1 MPRLSSSPLASLVG
15 LHHRIDCYG
24 EVLTTQRRGYHDSVS
39 PLKLA
44 CAQVNVTVG
53 AIDRNVARCSSAIAD
68 ARALGVDIL
77 LFPEL
82 TLTGY
87 PPEDL
92 LLQPQFIE
100 NNLSALRE
108 IVAMVGDDIVVVVG
122 FVRRAQDL
130 HNSVAIIFDHKVHMV
145 YDKQVLP
152 NYTVFD
158 EVRYFRSGSEPSRL
172 LEVNGVLV
180 GFAICE
186 DAWSP
191 QGAIAQAS
199 AMGAEV
205 VLVANAS
212 PYEMGRQAARE
223 QLMEVRASDASV
235 SILYCNL
242 IGGQDELVFDGGSF
256 FVNSSGC
263 VTARAPRFTEEL
275 FVVDFLGEEA
285 QYRKRLLDPRGG
297 LRVSNVPGVPIALS
311 ITKAS
316 NTSGVTVP
324 PHRCL
329 EPPVRTFDP
338 EEVIEALVLG
348 TRDYVAKNR
357 APGVLVAV
365 SGGIDSA
372 LVAAL
377 AVAAL
382 GPTAVQLVALP
393 SRYSSPESLTDA
405 KELAQNLDA
414 ELITLPIE
422 DTHVALTRTLEA
434 TVAVKGLVDE
444 NLQSR
449 IRGVIMMALSNA
461 SGRLVLTTGNKSEL
475 AVGYS
480 TLYGDTAGGFAVI
493 KDLYKTQVYAVAKRL
508 NRDRILIPASILT
521 KPPSAELRPDQLDT
535 DSLPDYPV
543 LDAVLRALVDQ
554 DQSVARVVAQGF
566 EAAMVVRIDGLVRR
580 NEYKRRQS
588 PLGVRLSSKAFG
600 KDRRM
605 PISLGGW

>member
-1 MPRLSSSPLASLVG
+1 M
-15 LHHRIDCYG
+15 
-24 EVLTTQRRGYHDSVS
+24 S

-44 CAQVNVTVG
+44 CAQVNVSVG
-53 AIDRNVARCSSAIAD
+53 AIEQNADRCYSVIEEARQ
-68 ARALGVDIL
+68 LGVDIL

-82 TLTGY
+82 ALTGY

-100 NNLSALRE
+100 DNLVALRK
-108 IVAMVGDDIVVVVG
+108 IATMVADDIVVVVG
-122 FVRRAQDL
+122 FVRRGDDL
-130 HNSVAIIFDHKVHMV
+130 HNSIAVLFDHQVQMI
-145 YDKQVLP
+145 YDKQILP

-158 EVRYFRSGSEPSRL
+158 ECRYFRPGSAQPRL
-172 LEVNGVLV
+172 LEVNGVAV
-180 GFAICE
+180 GLAICE

-191 QGAIAQAS
+191 QGAISQAA

-223 QLMEVRASDASV
+223 QLMEVRASDESV
-235 SILYCNL
+235 AILYCNL
-242 IGGQDELVFDGGSF
+242 VGGQDELVFDGGSF
-256 FVNSSGC
+256 FVGASGN
-263 VTARAPRFTEEL
+263 VQSRAKRFVEDL
-275 FVVDFLGEEA
+275 LVVDFMGEEA
-285 QYRKRLLDPRGG
+285 RYRKRLLDPRGE
-297 LRVSNVPGVPIALS
+297 LRVAIGPWERTVLNLQRPGGVNPVRESSCAPID
-311 ITKAS
+311 
-316 NTSGVTVP
+316 
-324 PHRCL
+324 
-329 EPPVRTFDP
+329 PPVRGFDP
-338 EEVIEALVLG
+338 DEVIAAIVLG
-348 TRDYVAKNR
+348 TRDYVRKNR

-377 AVAAL
+377 AVEAL
-382 GPTAVQLVALP
+382 GPSAVDLVALP
-393 SRYSSPESLTDA
+393 SRYSSSGSLTDA
-405 KELAQNLDA
+405 TDLAHNLGA
-414 ELITLPIE
+414 RLVTLPIE
-422 DTHVALTRTLEA
+422 AAHSALTEILAEEI
-434 TVAVKGLVDE
+434 AVEGVVDE

-449 IRGVIMMALSNA
+449 IRGILMMALSN
-461 SGRLVLTTGNKSEL
+461 STGRLVLTTGNKSEL

-508 NRDRILIPASILT
+508 NQNRTVIPPAILS

-543 LDAVLRALVDQ
+543 LDAILTSLIDR
-554 DQSVARVVAQGF
+554 DQSVAQLVARGFDAGIATRIENLIRVS
-566 EAAMVVRIDGLVRR
+566 
-580 NEYKRRQS
+580 EYKRRQS

-605 PISLGGW
+605 PISMGSQ

>member
-1 MPRLSSSPLASLVG
+1 M
-15 LHHRIDCYG
+15 
-24 EVLTTQRRGYHDSVS
+24 S

-44 CAQVNVTVG
+44 CAQVNVSVG
-53 AIDRNVARCSSAIAD
+53 AIEQNADRCYSVIEEARQ
-68 ARALGVDIL
+68 LGVDIL

-82 TLTGY
+82 ALTGY

-100 NNLSALRE
+100 DNLVALRK
-108 IVAMVGDDIVVVVG
+108 IATMVADDIVVVVG
-122 FVRRAQDL
+122 FVRRGDDL
-130 HNSVAIIFDHKVHMV
+130 HNSIAVLFDHQVQMI
-145 YDKQVLP
+145 YDKQILP

-158 EVRYFRSGSEPSRL
+158 ECRYFRPGSAQPRL
-172 LEVNGVLV
+172 LEVNGVAV
-180 GFAICE
+180 GLAICE

-191 QGAIAQAS
+191 QGAISQAA

-223 QLMEVRASDASV
+223 QLMEVRASDESV
-235 SILYCNL
+235 AILYCNL
-242 IGGQDELVFDGGSF
+242 VGGQDELVFDGGSF
-256 FVNSSGC
+256 FVGASGN
-263 VTARAPRFTEEL
+263 VQSRAKRFVEDL
-275 FVVDFLGEEA
+275 LVVDFMGEEA
-285 QYRKRLLDPRGG
+285 RYRKRLLDPRGE
-297 LRVSNVPGVPIALS
+297 LRVAIGPWERTVLNLQRPGGVNPVRESSCAPID
-311 ITKAS
+311 
-316 NTSGVTVP
+316 
-324 PHRCL
+324 
-329 EPPVRTFDP
+329 PPVRGFDP
-338 EEVIEALVLG
+338 DEVIAAIVLG
-348 TRDYVAKNR
+348 TRDYVRKNR

-377 AVAAL
+377 AVEAL
-382 GPTAVQLVALP
+382 GPSAVDLVALP
-393 SRYSSPESLTDA
+393 SRYSSSGSLTDA
-405 KELAQNLDA
+405 TDLAHNLGA
-414 ELITLPIE
+414 RLVTLPIE
-422 DTHVALTRTLEA
+422 AAHSALTEILAEEI
-434 TVAVKGLVDE
+434 AVEGVVDE

-449 IRGVIMMALSNA
+449 IRGILMMALSN
-461 SGRLVLTTGNKSEL
+461 STGRLVLTTGNKSEL

-508 NRDRILIPASILT
+508 NQNRTVIPPAILS

-543 LDAVLRALVDQ
+543 LDAILTSLIDR
-554 DQSVARVVAQGF
+554 DQSVAQLVARGIDAGIATRIENLIRVS
-566 EAAMVVRIDGLVRR
+566 
-580 NEYKRRQS
+580 EYKRRQS

-605 PISLGGW
+605 PISMGSQ

>member
-1 MPRLSSSPLASLVG
+1 M
-15 LHHRIDCYG
+15 
-24 EVLTTQRRGYHDSVS
+24 S

-44 CAQVNVTVG
+44 CAQVNVSVG
-53 AIDRNVARCSSAIAD
+53 AIEQNADRCYSVIEEARQ
-68 ARALGVDIL
+68 LGVDIL

-82 TLTGY
+82 ALTGY

-100 NNLSALRE
+100 DNLVALRK
-108 IVAMVGDDIVVVVG
+108 IATMVADDIVVVVG
-122 FVRRAQDL
+122 FVRRGDDL
-130 HNSVAIIFDHKVHMV
+130 HNSIAVLFDHQVQMI
-145 YDKQVLP
+145 YDKQILP

-158 EVRYFRSGSEPSRL
+158 ECRYFRPGSAQPHL
-172 LEVNGVLV
+172 LEVNGVAV
-180 GFAICE
+180 GLAICE

-191 QGAIAQAS
+191 QGAISQAA

-223 QLMEVRASDASV
+223 QLMEVRASDESV
-235 SILYCNL
+235 AILYCNL
-242 IGGQDELVFDGGSF
+242 VGGQDELVFDGGSF
-256 FVNSSGC
+256 FVGASGN
-263 VTARAPRFTEEL
+263 VQSRAKRFVEDL
-275 FVVDFLGEEA
+275 LVVDFMGEEA
-285 QYRKRLLDPRGG
+285 RYRKRLLDPRGE
-297 LRVSNVPGVPIALS
+297 LRVAIGPWERTVLNLQRPGGVNPVRESSCAPID
-311 ITKAS
+311 
-316 NTSGVTVP
+316 
-324 PHRCL
+324 
-329 EPPVRTFDP
+329 PPVRGFDP
-338 EEVIEALVLG
+338 DEVIAAIVLG
-348 TRDYVAKNR
+348 TRDYVRKNR

-377 AVAAL
+377 AVEAL
-382 GPTAVQLVALP
+382 GPSAVDLVALP
-393 SRYSSPESLTDA
+393 SRYSSSGSLTDA
-405 KELAQNLDA
+405 TDLAHNLGA
-414 ELITLPIE
+414 RLVTLPIE
-422 DTHVALTRTLEA
+422 AAHSALTEILAEEI
-434 TVAVKGLVDE
+434 AVEGVVDE

-449 IRGVIMMALSNA
+449 IRGILMMALSN
-461 SGRLVLTTGNKSEL
+461 STGRLVLTTGNKSEL

-508 NRDRILIPASILT
+508 NQNRTVIPPAILS

-543 LDAVLRALVDQ
+543 LDAILTSLIDR
-554 DQSVARVVAQGF
+554 DQSVAQLVARGIDAGVATRIENLIRVS
-566 EAAMVVRIDGLVRR
+566 
-580 NEYKRRQS
+580 EYKRRQS

-605 PISLGGW
+605 PISMGSQ

>member
-1 MPRLSSSPLASLVG
+1 M
-15 LHHRIDCYG
+15 
-24 EVLTTQRRGYHDSVS
+24 S

-44 CAQVNVTVG
+44 CAQVNVSVG
-53 AIDRNVARCSSAIAD
+53 AIEQNADRCYSVIEEARQ
-68 ARALGVDIL
+68 LGVDIL

-82 TLTGY
+82 ALTGY

-100 NNLSALRE
+100 DNLVALRK
-108 IVAMVGDDIVVVVG
+108 IATMVADDIVVVVG
-122 FVRRAQDL
+122 FVRRGDDL
-130 HNSVAIIFDHKVHMV
+130 HNSIAVLFDHQVQMI
-145 YDKQVLP
+145 YDKQILP

-158 EVRYFRSGSEPSRL
+158 ECRYFRPGSTQPHL
-172 LEVNGVLV
+172 LEVNGVAV
-180 GFAICE
+180 GLAICE

-191 QGAIAQAS
+191 QGAISQAA

-223 QLMEVRASDASV
+223 QLMEVRASDESV
-235 SILYCNL
+235 AILYCNL
-242 IGGQDELVFDGGSF
+242 VGGQDELVFDGGSF
-256 FVNSSGC
+256 FVGASGN
-263 VTARAPRFTEEL
+263 VQSRAKRFVEDL
-275 FVVDFLGEEA
+275 LVVDFMGEEA
-285 QYRKRLLDPRGG
+285 RYRKRLLDPRGE
-297 LRVSNVPGVPIALS
+297 LRVAIGPWERTVLNLQRPGGVNPVRESSCAPID
-311 ITKAS
+311 
-316 NTSGVTVP
+316 
-324 PHRCL
+324 
-329 EPPVRTFDP
+329 PPVRGFDP
-338 EEVIEALVLG
+338 DEVIAAIVLG
-348 TRDYVAKNR
+348 TRDYVRKNR

-377 AVAAL
+377 AVEAL
-382 GPTAVQLVALP
+382 GPSAVDLVALP
-393 SRYSSPESLTDA
+393 SRYSSSGSLTDA
-405 KELAQNLDA
+405 TDLAHNLGA
-414 ELITLPIE
+414 RLVTLPIE
-422 DTHVALTRTLEA
+422 AAHSALTEILAEEI
-434 TVAVKGLVDE
+434 AVEGVVDE

-449 IRGVIMMALSNA
+449 IRGILMMALSN
-461 SGRLVLTTGNKSEL
+461 STGRLVLTTGNKSEL

-508 NRDRILIPASILT
+508 NQNRTVIPPAILS

-543 LDAVLRALVDQ
+543 LDAILTSLIDR
-554 DQSVARVVAQGF
+554 DQSVAQLVARGFDAGIATRIENLIRVS
-566 EAAMVVRIDGLVRR
+566 
-580 NEYKRRQS
+580 EYKRRQS

-605 PISLGGW
+605 PISMGSQ

>member
-1 MPRLSSSPLASLVG
+1 M
-15 LHHRIDCYG
+15 
-24 EVLTTQRRGYHDSVS
+24 S

-44 CAQVNVTVG
+44 CAQVNVSVG
-53 AIDRNVARCSSAIAD
+53 AIEQNADRCYSVIEEARQ
-68 ARALGVDIL
+68 LGVDIL

-82 TLTGY
+82 ALTGY

-100 NNLSALRE
+100 DNLVALRK
-108 IVAMVGDDIVVVVG
+108 IATMVADDIVVVVG
-122 FVRRAQDL
+122 FVRRGDDL
-130 HNSVAIIFDHKVHMV
+130 HNSIAVLFDHQVQMI
-145 YDKQVLP
+145 YDKQILP

-158 EVRYFRSGSEPSRL
+158 ECRYFRPGSAQPHL
-172 LEVNGVLV
+172 LEVNGVAV
-180 GFAICE
+180 GLAICE

-191 QGAIAQAS
+191 QGAISQAA

-223 QLMEVRASDASV
+223 QLMEVRASDESV
-235 SILYCNL
+235 AILYCNL
-242 IGGQDELVFDGGSF
+242 VGGQDELVFDGGSF
-256 FVNSSGC
+256 FVGASGN
-263 VTARAPRFTEEL
+263 VQSRAKRFVEDL
-275 FVVDFLGEEA
+275 LVVDFMGEEA
-285 QYRKRLLDPRGG
+285 RYRKRLLDPRGE
-297 LRVSNVPGVPIALS
+297 LRVAIGPWERTVLNLQRPGGVNPVRESSCAPID
-311 ITKAS
+311 
-316 NTSGVTVP
+316 
-324 PHRCL
+324 
-329 EPPVRTFDP
+329 PPVRGFDP
-338 EEVIEALVLG
+338 DEVIAAIVLG
-348 TRDYVAKNR
+348 TRDYVRKNR

-377 AVAAL
+377 AVEAL
-382 GPTAVQLVALP
+382 GPSAVDLVALP
-393 SRYSSPESLTDA
+393 SRYSSSGSLTDA
-405 KELAQNLDA
+405 TDLAHNLGA
-414 ELITLPIE
+414 RLVTLPIE
-422 DTHVALTRTLEA
+422 AAHSALTEILAEEI
-434 TVAVKGLVDE
+434 AVEGVVDE

-449 IRGVIMMALSNA
+449 IRGILMMALSN
-461 SGRLVLTTGNKSEL
+461 STGRLVLTTGNKSEL

-508 NRDRILIPASILT
+508 NQNRTVIPPAILS

-543 LDAVLRALVDQ
+543 LDAILTSLIDR
-554 DQSVARVVAQGF
+554 DQSVAQLVARGFDAGIATRIENLIRVS
-566 EAAMVVRIDGLVRR
+566 
-580 NEYKRRQS
+580 EYKRRQS

-605 PISLGGW
+605 PISMGSQ

>member
-1 MPRLSSSPLASLVG
+1 M
-15 LHHRIDCYG
+15 
-24 EVLTTQRRGYHDSVS
+24 S

-44 CAQVNVTVG
+44 CAQVNVSVG
-53 AIDRNVARCSSAIAD
+53 AIEQNADRCYSVIEEARQ
-68 ARALGVDIL
+68 LGVDIL

-82 TLTGY
+82 ALTGY

-100 NNLSALRE
+100 DNLVALRK
-108 IVAMVGDDIVVVVG
+108 IATMVADDIVVVVG
-122 FVRRAQDL
+122 FVRRGDDL
-130 HNSVAIIFDHKVHMV
+130 HNSIAVLFDHQVQMI
-145 YDKQVLP
+145 YDKQILP

-158 EVRYFRSGSEPSRL
+158 ECRYFRPGSAQPHL
-172 LEVNGVLV
+172 LEVNGVAV
-180 GFAICE
+180 GLAICE

-191 QGAIAQAS
+191 QGAISQAA

-223 QLMEVRASDASV
+223 QLMEVRASDESV
-235 SILYCNL
+235 AILYCNL
-242 IGGQDELVFDGGSF
+242 VGGQDELVFDGGSF
-256 FVNSSGC
+256 FVGASGN
-263 VTARAPRFTEEL
+263 VQSRAKRFVEDL
-275 FVVDFLGEEA
+275 LVVDFMGEEA
-285 QYRKRLLDPRGG
+285 RYRKRLLDPRGE
-297 LRVSNVPGVPIALS
+297 LRVAIGPWERTVLSVQRPGGLDPTTDSPCAPID
-311 ITKAS
+311 
-316 NTSGVTVP
+316 
-324 PHRCL
+324 
-329 EPPVRTFDP
+329 PPVRGFDP
-338 EEVIEALVLG
+338 DEVIAAIVLG
-348 TRDYVAKNR
+348 TRDYVRKNR

-377 AVAAL
+377 AVEAL
-382 GPTAVQLVALP
+382 GPSAVDLVALP
-393 SRYSSPESLTDA
+393 SRYSSSGSLADATD
-405 KELAQNLDA
+405 LAHNLGA
-414 ELITLPIE
+414 RLVTLPIE
-422 DTHVALTRTLEA
+422 AAHSALTEILAEEI
-434 TVAVKGLVDE
+434 AVEGVVDE

-449 IRGVIMMALSNA
+449 IRGILMMALSN
-461 SGRLVLTTGNKSEL
+461 STGRLVLTTGNKSEL

-508 NRDRILIPASILT
+508 NQKRTVIPPAILS

-543 LDAVLRALVDQ
+543 LDAILTSLIDR
-554 DQSVARVVAQGF
+554 DQSVAQLVARGIDAGIATRIENLIRVS
-566 EAAMVVRIDGLVRR
+566 
-580 NEYKRRQS
+580 EYKRRQS

-605 PISLGGW
+605 PISMGSQ

>member
-1 MPRLSSSPLASLVG
+1 M
-15 LHHRIDCYG
+15 
-24 EVLTTQRRGYHDSVS
+24 S

-44 CAQVNVTVG
+44 CAQVNVSVG
-53 AIDRNVARCSSAIAD
+53 AIEQNADRCYSVIEEARQ
-68 ARALGVDIL
+68 LGVDIL

-82 TLTGY
+82 ALTGY

-100 NNLSALRE
+100 DNLVALRK
-108 IVAMVGDDIVVVVG
+108 IATMVADDIVVVVG
-122 FVRRAQDL
+122 FVRRGDDL
-130 HNSVAIIFDHKVHMV
+130 HNSIAVLFDHQVQMI
-145 YDKQVLP
+145 YDKQILP

-158 EVRYFRSGSEPSRL
+158 ECRYFRPGSAQPRL
-172 LEVNGVLV
+172 LEVNGVAV
-180 GFAICE
+180 GLAICE

-191 QGAIAQAS
+191 QGAISQAA

-223 QLMEVRASDASV
+223 QLMEVRASDESV
-235 SILYCNL
+235 AILYCNL
-242 IGGQDELVFDGGSF
+242 VGGQDELVFDGGSF
-256 FVNSSGC
+256 FVGASGN
-263 VTARAPRFTEEL
+263 VQSRAKRFVEDL
-275 FVVDFLGEEA
+275 LVVDFMGEEA
-285 QYRKRLLDPRGG
+285 RYRKRLLDPRGE
-297 LRVSNVPGVPIALS
+297 LRVAIGPWERTVLNLQRPGGVNPVRESSCAPID
-311 ITKAS
+311 
-316 NTSGVTVP
+316 
-324 PHRCL
+324 
-329 EPPVRTFDP
+329 PPVRGFDP
-338 EEVIEALVLG
+338 DEVIAAIVLG
-348 TRDYVAKNR
+348 TRDYVRKNR

-377 AVAAL
+377 AVEAL
-382 GPTAVQLVALP
+382 GPSAVDLVALP
-393 SRYSSPESLTDA
+393 SRYSSSGSLTDA
-405 KELAQNLDA
+405 TDLAHNLGA
-414 ELITLPIE
+414 RLVTLPIE
-422 DTHVALTRTLEA
+422 AAHSALTEILAEEI
-434 TVAVKGLVDE
+434 AVEGVVDE

-449 IRGVIMMALSNA
+449 IRGILMMALSN
-461 SGRLVLTTGNKSEL
+461 STGRLVLTTGNKSEL

-508 NRDRILIPASILT
+508 NQKRTVIPPAILS

-543 LDAVLRALVDQ
+543 LDAILTSLIDR
-554 DQSVARVVAQGF
+554 DQSVAQLVARGIDAGIATRIENLIRVS
-566 EAAMVVRIDGLVRR
+566 
-580 NEYKRRQS
+580 EYKRRQS

-605 PISLGGW
+605 PISMGSQ

>member
-1 MPRLSSSPLASLVG
+1 M
-15 LHHRIDCYG
+15 
-24 EVLTTQRRGYHDSVS
+24 S

-44 CAQVNVTVG
+44 CAQVNVSVG
-53 AIDRNVARCSSAIAD
+53 AIEQNADRCYSVIEEARQ
-68 ARALGVDIL
+68 LGVDIL

-82 TLTGY
+82 ALTGY

-100 NNLSALRE
+100 DNLVALRK
-108 IVAMVGDDIVVVVG
+108 IATMVADDIVVVVG
-122 FVRRAQDL
+122 FVRRGDDL
-130 HNSVAIIFDHKVHMV
+130 HNSIAVLFDHQVQMI
-145 YDKQVLP
+145 YDKQILP

-158 EVRYFRSGSEPSRL
+158 ECRYFRPGSAQPHL
-172 LEVNGVLV
+172 LEVNGVAV
-180 GFAICE
+180 GLAICE

-191 QGAIAQAS
+191 QGAISQAA

-223 QLMEVRASDASV
+223 QLMEVRASDESV
-235 SILYCNL
+235 AILYCNL
-242 IGGQDELVFDGGSF
+242 VGGQDELVFDGGSF
-256 FVNSSGC
+256 FVGASGN
-263 VTARAPRFTEEL
+263 VQSRAKRFVEDL
-275 FVVDFLGEEA
+275 LVVDFMGEEA
-285 QYRKRLLDPRGG
+285 RYRKRLLDPRGE
-297 LRVSNVPGVPIALS
+297 LRVAIGPWERTVLNLQRPGGVNPVRESSCAPID
-311 ITKAS
+311 
-316 NTSGVTVP
+316 
-324 PHRCL
+324 
-329 EPPVRTFDP
+329 PPVRGFDP
-338 EEVIEALVLG
+338 DEVIAAIVLG
-348 TRDYVAKNR
+348 TRDYVRKNR

-377 AVAAL
+377 AVEAL
-382 GPTAVQLVALP
+382 GPSAVDLVALP
-393 SRYSSPESLTDA
+393 SRYSSSGSLTDA
-405 KELAQNLDA
+405 TDLAHNLGA
-414 ELITLPIE
+414 RLVTLPIE
-422 DTHVALTRTLEA
+422 AAHSALTEILAEEI
-434 TVAVKGLVDE
+434 AVEGVVDE

-449 IRGVIMMALSNA
+449 IRGILMMALSN
-461 SGRLVLTTGNKSEL
+461 STGRLVLTTGNKSEL

-508 NRDRILIPASILT
+508 NQNRTVIPPAILS

-543 LDAVLRALVDQ
+543 LDAILTSLIDR
-554 DQSVARVVAQGF
+554 DQSVAQLVARGIDAGIATRIENLIRVS
-566 EAAMVVRIDGLVRR
+566 
-580 NEYKRRQS
+580 EYKRRQS

-605 PISLGGW
+605 PISMGSQ

>member
-1 MPRLSSSPLASLVG
+1 
-15 LHHRIDCYG
+15 
-24 EVLTTQRRGYHDSVS
+24 VS

-44 CAQVNVTVG
+44 CAQVNVSVG
-53 AIDRNVARCSSAIAD
+53 AIEQNADRCYSVIEEARQ
-68 ARALGVDIL
+68 LGVDIL

-82 TLTGY
+82 ALTGY

-100 NNLSALRE
+100 DNLVALRK
-108 IVAMVGDDIVVVVG
+108 IATMVADDIVVVVG
-122 FVRRAQDL
+122 FVRRGDDL
-130 HNSVAIIFDHKVHMV
+130 HNSIAVLFDHQVQMI
-145 YDKQVLP
+145 YDKQILP

-158 EVRYFRSGSEPSRL
+158 ECRYFRPGSAQPHL
-172 LEVNGVLV
+172 LEVNGVAV
-180 GFAICE
+180 GLAICE

-191 QGAIAQAS
+191 QGAISQAA

-223 QLMEVRASDASV
+223 QLMEVRASDESV
-235 SILYCNL
+235 AILYCNL
-242 IGGQDELVFDGGSF
+242 VGGQDELVFDGGSF
-256 FVNSSGC
+256 FVGASGN
-263 VTARAPRFTEEL
+263 VQSRAKRFVEDL
-275 FVVDFLGEEA
+275 LVVDFMGEEA
-285 QYRKRLLDPRGG
+285 RYRKRLLDPRGE
-297 LRVSNVPGVPIALS
+297 LRVAIGPWERTVLNLQRPGGVNPVRESSCAPID
-311 ITKAS
+311 
-316 NTSGVTVP
+316 
-324 PHRCL
+324 
-329 EPPVRTFDP
+329 PPVRGFDP
-338 EEVIEALVLG
+338 DEVIAAIVLG
-348 TRDYVAKNR
+348 TRDYVRKNR

-377 AVAAL
+377 AVEAL
-382 GPTAVQLVALP
+382 GPSAVDLVALP
-393 SRYSSPESLTDA
+393 SRYSSSGSLTDA
-405 KELAQNLDA
+405 TDLAHNLGA
-414 ELITLPIE
+414 RLVTLPIE
-422 DTHVALTRTLEA
+422 AAHSALTEILAEEI
-434 TVAVKGLVDE
+434 AVEGVVDE

-449 IRGVIMMALSNA
+449 IRGILMMALSN
-461 SGRLVLTTGNKSEL
+461 STGRLVLTTGNKSEL

-508 NRDRILIPASILT
+508 NQNRTVIPPAILS

-543 LDAVLRALVDQ
+543 LDAILTSLIDR
-554 DQSVARVVAQGF
+554 DQSVAQLVARGFDAGIATRIENLIRVS
-566 EAAMVVRIDGLVRR
+566 
-580 NEYKRRQS
+580 EYKRRQS

-605 PISLGGW
+605 PISMGSQ